1 MGNCQGECIVRS
13 GREQLEQA
21 LLSAALSG
29 PSIMAEIEAAYGGS
43 PFREINTS
51 RIWSILC
58 QFRDGGKPFDFQL
71 VGEAF
76 AAMGGD
82 VSYLIHVGYHPHEIA
97 HIDHYCRRLREIMQ
111 GEEAQSLG
119 AQLLKDQ
126 KPNID
131 EYIQKLDSL
140 RSHHQAEL
148 ITQAQAIE
156 SAEQAKKNPL
166 AVHPTRI
173 APLDELLN
181 GGLRSGQ
188 LVVVGGR
195 PGSGKSVL
203 MMQMLLGNVSAA
215 QAGLVVSLEML
226 AREMVDRLSKRYEP
240 KALAALNLRYI
251 DSTSSLAAI
260 LALVNVT
267 AQRMNLCGIVVDYLQ
282 LLEVAANGKEGRERE
297 IAKASRQMKRLAMD
311 LQVPVILGSQLNRNA
326 EKSGKPGLHDL
337 RESGA
342 IEQDADIVILLH
354 RDSETG
360 KGTAEVAKHRGGRTG
375 RIDLQLDGPRF
386 QFVVEDKFREYDS
399 WS

>member
-1 MGNCQGECIVRS
+1 VRS

-29 PSIMAEIEAAYGGS
+29 PSVMAEIEAAYGGS

-58 QFRDGGKPFDFQL
+58 EFRDVGKPFDFEL

-76 AAMGGD
+76 VAMGGD
-82 VSYLIHVGYHPHEIA
+82 ASYLIHVGNHPHEIA
-97 HIDHYCRRLREIMQ
+97 HIDHYCGRLREIMQ
-111 GEEAQSLG
+111 GEQAQLLG
-119 AQLLKDQ
+119 AQLLRDQ
-126 KPNID
+126 KPDID

-148 ITQAQAIE
+148 VTQAQAIE
-156 SAEQAKKNPL
+156 AAEQARKNPL

-181 GGLRSGQ
+181 GGLRAGQ

-203 MMQMLLGNVSAA
+203 MMQMLLGNVSSA

-226 AREMVDRLSKRYEP
+226 AREMVDRLSKRYRPE
-240 KALAALNLRYI
+240 ALAALNLRYI

-260 LALVNVT
+260 LALVKVT

-282 LLEVAANGKEGRERE
+282 LLEVAASGREGRERE

-326 EKSGKPGLHDL
+326 EKSGKPSLHDL

-354 RDSETG
+354 RDSDTG

-399 WS
+399 WN

>member
-1 MGNCQGECIVRS
+1 MRS

-21 LLSAALSG
+21 LLSAAFSG
-29 PSIMAEIEAAYGGS
+29 PNIMAEIEAAYGGN

-51 RIWSILC
+51 RIWSILEG
-58 QFRDGGKPFDFQL
+58 FRDSGSPFDFEL

-76 AAMGGD
+76 TAMGGD
-82 VSYLIHVGYHPHEIA
+82 VAYLLHVGNHSYEVA
-97 HIDHYCRRLREIMQ
+97 HIDHYCRRLREIAQ
-111 GEEAQSLG
+111 GEEAQMLG
-119 AQLLKDQ
+119 AQLLRDQ
-126 KPNID
+126 KPDID
-131 EYIQKLDSL
+131 DYIQKLDSL

-148 ITQAQAIE
+148 VTQLQAIA
-156 SAEQAKKNPL
+156 SAEAARKSPS
-166 AVHPTRI
+166 AVHPTKI

-181 GGLRSGQ
+181 GGLRAGQ

-226 AREMVDRLSKRYEP
+226 AREMVDRLSKRYKPEE
-240 KALAALNLRYI
+240 LAALNLRYI
-251 DSTSSLAAI
+251 DSTSNLAAI
-260 LALVNVT
+260 LALVKVT
-267 AQRMNLCGIVVDYLQ
+267 AQRMNLCGVVVDYLQ
-282 LLEVAANGKEGRERE
+282 LLEVPGSGRDGRERE
-297 IAKASRQMKRLAMD
+297 IARASRQMKRLAMD

-326 EKSGKPGLHDL
+326 EKSGKPSLSDL

-386 QFVVEDKFREYDS
+386 QFVVQDKFQEFDT
-399 WS
+399 WG